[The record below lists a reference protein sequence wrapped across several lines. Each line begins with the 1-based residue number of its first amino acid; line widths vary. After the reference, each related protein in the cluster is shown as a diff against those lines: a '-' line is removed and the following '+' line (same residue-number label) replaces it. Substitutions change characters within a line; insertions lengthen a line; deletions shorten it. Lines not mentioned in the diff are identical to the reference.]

1 MLLHLLLAAISLQDS
16 TLTYDG
22 RAKRIQV
29 DLPRIDTV
37 VNIDRNLDE
46 AVWSRAARPF
56 PRGEHIPGVQPY
68 FTDSHFFRDLGTASY
83 GFGVG
88 PFRL

>member
-1 MLLHLLLAAISLQDS
+1 MLLHLMLAAIPLQDS
-16 TLTYDG
+16 TVTYYG
-22 RAKRIQV
+22 RAKRIQIDV
-29 DLPRIDTV
+29 PRIDTV
-37 VNIDRNLDE
+37 VNIDGNLDE

-56 PRGEHIPGVQPY
+56 PRGEHIPGVQPC
-68 FTDSHFFRDLGTASY
+68 FTDSHSFRDLGTASY